1 VHIFW
6 PNLNTLTPS
15 VPDDVPATPTEPRLP
30 GTYRDRPRS
39 FDISTIMEM
48 PEQRTP
54 VGSVFVHHSDSSS
67 EVHDLEQSGLLSPS
81 PQNPFVE
88 ESRNER
94 RYRMVL
100 QHDFHASRVCP
111 SLIVFAACDT
121 HAAPSHAPAVVARAG
136 RSRGRRLP

>member
-1 VHIFW
+1 
-6 PNLNTLTPS
+6 
-15 VPDDVPATPTEPRLP
+15 
-30 GTYRDRPRS
+30 
-39 FDISTIMEM
+39 MEM

-54 VGSVFVHHSDSSS
+54 AGSVFVHHSDSSS

-100 QHDFHASRVCP
+100 QHDFHASRAYPTFTV
-111 SLIVFAACDT
+111 LAACDA
-121 HAAPSHAPAVVARAG
+121 HAAPSYPPAVVTRAG
-136 RSRGRRLP
+136 RARGRGLP